1 MRFLRSVN
9 AVHVRAQAMSAETD
23 GEKLRELR
31 RVVHLVKVC
40 ADHEESDAIPFAK
53 WQLEQMVGPH
63 YAGLFVRKCLE
74 LRDLERTLEVYLK

>member
-1 MRFLRSVN
+1 
-9 AVHVRAQAMSAETD
+9 MSATND

-40 ADHEESDAIPFAK
+40 ADHEEEGAMPLAE
-53 WQLEQMVGPH
+53 WNLRELVGPH
-63 YAGLFVRKCLE
+63 YAALFVRKCVE

>member
-1 MRFLRSVN
+1 
-9 AVHVRAQAMSAETD
+9 MSAETD

-40 ADHEESDAIPFAK
+40 ADHEESEALPFAL
-53 WQLEQMVGPH
+53 WQLEQLVNPH
-63 YAGLFVRKCLE
+63 YAALFMRKCVE

>member
-1 MRFLRSVN
+1 MRFLRAVN
-9 AVHVRAQAMSAETD
+9 AVYVRAQAMSAETE

-40 ADHEESDAIPFAK
+40 ADHEESEALPFAQ
-53 WQLEQMVGPH
+53 WQLEQLVGPH
-63 YAGLFVRKCLE
+63 YAALFVRKCVE